1 MRKTG
6 GSLTAPITR
15 IAIGFGFMAFL
26 ATPAFAQSSPSNI
39 VLITEQEAALPVA
52 SVPEM
57 TFRAGVTRGPK
68 VILVFP
74 TGIDGSAHSPVHI
87 EFRFEAHGGAKIDPK
102 SVKITYLKNPA
113 VDLTERV
120 RPFIGFNAINLLAA
134 EVPPGNHPI
143 RVEVRD
149 SDGRYSSVTFNLKV
163 SQ

>member
-1 MRKTG
+1 M
-6 GSLTAPITR
+6 
-15 IAIGFGFMAFL
+15 
-26 ATPAFAQSSPSNI
+26 
-39 VLITEQEAALPVA
+39 
-52 SVPEM
+52 
-57 TFRAGVTRGPK
+57 
-68 VILVFP
+68 
-74 TGIDGSAHSPVHI
+74 HI

-120 RPFIGFNAINLLAA
+120 TPFMGLNAIDLPAA

-149 SDGRYSSVTFNLKV
+149 SEGRYSSVTFNLKV